1 MKLPR
6 CNGPLP
12 RVRCAGV
19 SKRPAL
25 VSRSSSPF
33 DCHHPCRSS
42 SFPSR
47 FSYLA
52 QLVRVGLGTVRCKVQ
67 YGQCTRCGALFQSQ
81 PRSSR
86 GPRYVSERRVSP
98 ADFLEESSTRHAML
112 ALSFLLGTRAADA
125 HASRT
130 SWPCVGD
137 LRSGLSSLFGLHGRL
152 FFPSLSNSEWATVR
166 SESSPT
172 DTSDVR

>member
-86 GPRYVSERRVSP
+86 GPRCVSERERVSVSGRFP
-98 ADFLEESSTRHAML
+98 RRELHSPCHAR
-112 ALSFLLGTRAADA
+112 ALFPPG
-125 HASRT
+125 HAS
-130 SWPCVGD
+130 GG
-137 LRSGLSSLFGLHGRL
+137 RSRF
-152 FFPSLSNSEWATVR
+152 SNVLAVRRR
-166 SESSPT
+166 SEIRFIIFVWVAWAPLLSLPLKLRMGSCQIRIIT
-172 DTSDVR
+172 NRHL